1 MREQIAIEQV
11 VTGQL
16 ERMLTTPGMTEET
29 KVELNG
35 CIKLL
40 AGAIES
46 ECPICIIN
54 RAMAYGPPPLKE
66 GEVFIACGTPN
77 VAFMQPIPKTEV
89 LRVATKVLGKL
100 KASGAAGER
109 GAIWA
114 TLVDAVEDKSNQF
127 RLGALFLSF
136 RYGQLE
142 EMMKIITDVEGGG
155 MTPVIVVMAFKD
167 KDRGVAAGITGVIT
181 LPATIEQQIK
191 ECEQDAND
199 R

>member
-1 MREQIAIEQV
+1 MREQITIDAV

-29 KVELNG
+29 KLELNG

-40 AGAIES
+40 ADAIES
-46 ECPICIIN
+46 ECPMCISN
-54 RAMAYGPPPLKE
+54 RTMAYGPPPLKE

-77 VAFMQPIPKTEV
+77 VAFMQPIPKVEMV
-89 LRVATKVLGKL
+89 RVATNVLGKL

-142 EMMKIITDVEGGG
+142 EMMKVITNVEGEG
-155 MTPVIVVMAFKD
+155 MTPVIVGMAFKD
-167 KDRGVAAGITGVIT
+167 LDRRVAAGITGVIT
-181 LPATIEQQIK
+181 LPATIEQQIM
-191 ECEQDAND
+191 EMQHE
-199 R
+199 